1 MLVPIAIT
9 LHFLAAVIWVG
20 GMFFAYMALRPVAAK
35 LLEPPQRLTL
45 WSNVFARFFPW
56 VWGAIITLPAT
67 GYILIYQIWGGF
79 SHVRLD
85 IHLMHI
91 IGWIMIFIFLHLY
104 FALYKRLSHA
114 VEAKTF
120 EIAGKKLNQIRK
132 LIAINLTLGLI
143 VVIIATAGRYI

>member
-67 GYILIYQIWGGF
+67 GYILIYQTWGGF
-79 SHVRLD
+79 SHVSID

-91 IGWIMIFIFLHLY
+91 IGWIMIFIFLHVY
-104 FALYKRLSHA
+104 FAPYKQLSHA
-114 VEAKTF
+114 VAAKTF

-132 LIAINLTLGLI
+132 LIAINLMLGLI
-143 VVIIATAGRYI
+143 VVIIATAGRHI